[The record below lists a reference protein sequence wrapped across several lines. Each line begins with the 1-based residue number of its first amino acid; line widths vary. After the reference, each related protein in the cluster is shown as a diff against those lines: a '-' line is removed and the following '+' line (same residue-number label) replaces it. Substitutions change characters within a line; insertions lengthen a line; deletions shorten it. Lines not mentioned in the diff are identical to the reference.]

1 MSIAIRPFVKKDLT
15 RFVSA
20 ISSLL
25 SPSAVNFALITDTHD
40 KAKFATTYMD
50 LLVTGMYANSNG

>member
-20 ISSLL
+20 ISPLM

-40 KAKFATTYMD
+40 KAKLPPLIMD

>member
-20 ISSLL
+20 ISPLL

-40 KAKFATTYMD
+40 KAKFATTYYGP
-50 LLVTGMYANSNG
+50 TGYLSLIHI